1 MGSTYRRCGLAGL
14 VTVWCIILF
23 APAVGAIPLNAF
35 IPFGQSVDTLLATGD
50 DNSSAAISLSTP
62 FAFFGTAHS
71 SLFVNNNG
79 NITFGSP
86 LSTFTPFAFPSMDQI
101 IAPYFADV
109 DTGGGVP
116 PNGGNAVYYSE
127 RTNQTDLGAISTI
140 INRAF
145 GGSFHTTSAFVATW
159 DHVGY
164 FSSHTDL
171 LNTFQV
177 VLATDGVRSFVI
189 FHYLDNGI

>member
-1 MGSTYRRCGLAGL
+1 MLIMGSTYRRCGLAGL

-79 NITFGSP
+79 NITFGSS
-86 LSTFTPFAFPSMDQI
+86 LSTFTPFAFPSTHQI

-109 DTGGGVP
+109 DTGGGAP
-116 PNGGNAVYYSE
+116 PNGGKPAPYTP
-127 RTNQTDLGAISTI
+127 RTQHDDLGT
-140 INRAF
+140 
-145 GGSFHTTSAFVATW
+145 
-159 DHVGY
+159 D
-164 FSSHTDL
+164 SHP
-171 LNTFQV
+171 
-177 VLATDGVRSFVI
+177 
-189 FHYLDNGI
+189 